1 MLAETFQ
8 SDSLVLLKEI
18 YGWEIY
24 LAEVI
29 FELKIWNSFP
39 SPELK
44 KHQVFFLPE
53 TQDLL

>member
-1 MLAETFQ
+1 MLAKTFQ

-29 FELKIWNSFP
+29 FEVKIWNRFP
-39 SPELK
+39 KPGLK
-44 KHQVFFLPE
+44 NI
-53 TQDLL
+53 